1 MLVVQLVRGVW
12 SSNCVIG
19 LEAAKLKCLFIRA
32 QPPQGARWVMKLLIH
47 RRQLRQVRWGAAA
60 LMATLLALAAAG
72 SARGGASRSVE
83 LPVLRGDATYL
94 ADFFHGR
101 ESASGEIF
109 DQRKLVAAHRSL
121 PFGSRVLVTNL
132 KNGRSARVRILDRGP
147 YGRNFPECT
156 INALSTAAV
165 PRLRMLRAGQVR
177 VNVVVLSIGH
187 GKRVDRRDS

>member
-1 MLVVQLVRGVW
+1 
-12 SSNCVIG
+12 
-19 LEAAKLKCLFIRA
+19 
-32 QPPQGARWVMKLLIH
+32 MKLRIQK
-47 RRQLRQVRWGAAA
+47 RQLRQVRWGAAA
-60 LMATLLALAAAG
+60 LMAAFLALAAAG

-132 KNGRSARVRILDRGP
+132 KNGRSVRVRIVDRGP
-147 YGRNFPECT
+147 YGRNFREGT
-156 INALSTAAV
+156 IIDLSKAAAQ
-165 PRLRMLRAGQVR
+165 RLRMVRDGQVR
-177 VNVVVLSIGH
+177 VKVVVLSIGD

>member
-94 ADFFHGR
+94 ACLSPGG
-101 ESASGEIF
+101 AGAGGEIF
-109 DQRKLVAAHRSL
+109 DQRMLVAAHRSL

-132 KNGRSARVRILDRGP
+132 KTGRSVRVRIVDRGP
-147 YGRNFPECT
+147 YGRNFREGT
-156 INALSTAAV
+156 IIDLSKAAAR
-165 PRLRMLRAGQVR
+165 RLRMLRDGQVR
-177 VNVVVLSIGH
+177 VRVVVLSIGD
-187 GKRVDRRDS
+187 GKRVDRRDL